1 MMQGTAIR
9 DSVCAVLVL
18 AAFAIG
24 ITMCMH
30 SAGCAPP
37 PARVLNA
44 VEVGKHTLPYGME
57 LDVCRDEA
65 KKLPKD
71 QRFEAYVHC
80 EAAATE
86 AACRRLTPVQRA
98 AWSECDRV
106 RP

>member
-1 MMQGTAIR
+1 MNGDALR
-9 DSVCAVLVL
+9 DALRAVIVL
-18 AAFAIG
+18 AFIAALV
-24 ITMCMH
+24 TLLMH
-30 SAGCAPP
+30 SAGCAP
-37 PARVLNA
+37 AAQRALTS
-44 VEVGKHTLPYGME
+44 VEVGKHALPYGVE